1 MILEY
6 LIYEINTC
14 RPKFEKFGIN
24 LDFLLGETIEDP
36 EMEKLEEEYMNSDR
50 NGMVVQQIKHILTT
64 YSIHRARGYRNF
76 YIDRV
81 MMQLGISYNYAEN
94 HLQLD
99 RVDEFVYGGT
109 PDSRILD
116 AVKKS
121 TEKALI
127 IQRTLIS
134 YGNTGEEFDRKTD
147 TLLRFFVAEFL
158 KGRTKEAFEVTYLA
172 LPRDV
177 QETIEPI
184 PWLLSWTFIGM
195 LAAFILYWI
204 LQWGTVNGDT
214 IVAAWGINY
223 LTSFAYTVCVQECIK
238 ILVFK
243 VLYVYVYDI
252 CFGAVN
258 EF

>member
-1 MILEY
+1 M
-6 LIYEINTC
+6 YEVNSC
-14 RPKFEKFGIN
+14 RPKFERFGYIVN
-24 LDFLLGETIEDP
+24 YLLGEPIDDP
-36 EMEKLEEEYMNSDR
+36 EIEKLEEHYMNDDR
-50 NGMVVQQIKHILTT
+50 HGMVVQQIKHILST
-64 YSIHRARGYRNF
+64 YSIHRARGYKNF

-81 MMQLGISYNYAEN
+81 MRKMGVTYNYAEN
-94 HLQLD
+94 QLQLD
-99 RVDEFVYGGT
+99 RLDRFIKGGT

-134 YGNTGEEFDRKTD
+134 FGNTGEEFDRKTE

-158 KGRTKEAFEVTYLA
+158 KGRVKGAYQDTYLG

-177 QETIEPI
+177 QETIEPL
-184 PWLLSWTFIGM
+184 PWLLSWTFIAL

-204 LQWGTVNGDT
+204 LQWGTVNGDK
-214 IVAAWGINY
+214 IVEAWGINY

-238 ILVFK
+238 ILLMK
-243 VLYVYVYDI
+243 VLLVYV
-252 CFGAVN
+252 
-258 EF
+258 